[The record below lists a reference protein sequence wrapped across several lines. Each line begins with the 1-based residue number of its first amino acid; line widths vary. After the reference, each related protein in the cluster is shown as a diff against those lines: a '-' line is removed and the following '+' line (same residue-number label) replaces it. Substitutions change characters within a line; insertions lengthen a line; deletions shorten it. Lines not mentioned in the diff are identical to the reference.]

1 MKRPTK
7 VSSALLTVRI
17 GAELDRSL
25 AREARRSRKT
35 KSELAR
41 EILTAGLSGK
51 QAPDPAA
58 EARRQS
64 LLVSRRRS
72 EREILDFLG
81 QAAAITDQ
89 RGRCD
94 DDELRAAD
102 EALRRWLAL
111 A

>member
-1 MKRPTK
+1 MTVKRPRK
-7 VSSALLTVRI
+7 VSSALTIRI

-41 EILTAGLSGK
+41 EILAAGLAGEE
-51 QAPDPAA
+51 APDPAA

-72 EREILDFLG
+72 ERDTLDFL
-81 QAAAITDQ
+81 
-89 RGRCD
+89 
-94 DDELRAAD
+94 EHAAD
-102 EALRRWLAL
+102 TRGWK
-111 A
+111 